1 MRRKH
6 EKIIVIM
13 GSEYVHIILVL
24 IGFSERRVFS
34 QVSFCEVQQKTS
46 KKKQRLKRL
55 PYAKNSGNPCTKL
68 IFSLFLFL
76 SVFLVFCKS
85 LKNDDFRSP
94 FGSAPVAVL
103 TISLNYADMYEV
115 FSGI

>member
-1 MRRKH
+1 MGRKY

-13 GSEYVHIILVL
+13 GSEYVQIILVL

-34 QVSFCEVQQKTS
+34 QVSFCEVQQKKA
-46 KKKQRLKRL
+46 KKKKRLRRL

-76 SVFLVFCKS
+76 SVFFIFCKS
-85 LKNDDFRSP
+85 IKNDDFRSP
-94 FGSAPVAVL
+94 FGSAPVMVL
-103 TISLNYADMYEV
+103 AISQNCNEMYEV